1 MLYEFYNYLNDRLGP
16 HIGYDEDATIS
27 PHKFRHS
34 FAMRMANNFKF
45 SLHVIARMM
54 GDIEKMVR
62 LHYTDYN
69 DDTITAAFN
78 QEMARYL
85 KNKNNDDESEKEI
98 AV

>member
-1 MLYEFYNYLNDRLGP
+1 
-16 HIGYDEDATIS
+16 
-27 PHKFRHS
+27 
-34 FAMRMANNFKF
+34 
-45 SLHVIARMM
+45 MM
-54 GDIEKMVR
+54 GDTEKMVR